1 LFVIDFKNIYTKLA
15 AVIFLFAPLSAIAAT
30 KKEGQV
36 LVTIEL
42 AKASGVS
49 QQRFSMVLLCGF
61 GLLSLVLGAA
71 GLYGVMSNNVL
82 RQKREIG
89 VRIALGA
96 RREDVA
102 GMVLRDAEVL
112 VGIGLV
118 IGIAASLFGAK
129 LLAAYCLA

>member
-1 LFVIDFKNIYTKLA
+1 
-15 AVIFLFAPLSAIAAT
+15 
-30 KKEGQV
+30 
-36 LVTIEL
+36 
-42 AKASGVS
+42 
-49 QQRFSMVLLCGF
+49 MVLLCGF

-71 GLYGVMSNNVL
+71 ELYGVMSNNVL